1 MKFLVSSLFIITL
14 FSTHAQLKLNEIM
27 AGDDYVGHQ
36 PIQLSWSPDSKT
48 VYFRWKHEGE
58 LVAPY
63 YQTNTSTKTAEKIES
78 ESTVCKTTRGFYSD
92 AQNENIYFKKNGNLY
107 KWGEKESKL
116 VLQKSTY
123 FSVEKVLSGNR
134 IILLENDNLFLFEP
148 DNGRYI
154 QLTDFKKG
162 SKEVDNTKQTY
173 LEDQQDELFEIIRQN
188 KAREAARESF
198 RKDIK
203 APSIPKYY
211 LNGKSLGWIR
221 ITPDLKHIIFRLDK
235 YPKNKNTHV
244 ENHVTANGYSKST
257 NARPKVGREN
267 AKHELVIMN
276 LETSEVN
283 TIDISGLP
291 NIYDKP
297 KYLLSQIELEARQ
310 NHESITI
317 VIKYPNASPKEVNDK
332 VTKIIETK
340 IQHID
345 GVDEINSTSIVDLA
359 TIVVKSTKGNLDKL
373 QSDIQ
378 MVVNNIQSLPEEI
391 SLPIITKNY
400 PAHSTPREVIYT
412 DCWISDSEN
421 NCIVEIKAFDN
432 KTRWIASL
440 DIEKKG
446 QLTIQEQQQDDA
458 WIGGPGISSWNM
470 VSGNI
475 GWLKDNT
482 TFYFQSEESG
492 YSHLYT
498 RNISTKKTEQLTS
511 GKFEIH
517 EAILSNNGDKFYVSA
532 NKIHPGNREF
542 YHFEIHSKTWIPILT
557 QAGNHEVSLSPD
569 EKNLAVRYSY
579 KNKPWELY
587 LAPNKAKTEMVQVT
601 DSQSEKFQSYKWKE
615 PEVINFKTEN
625 GEDVYARLYRP
636 DPSIKNGAAVQF
648 VHGAGY
654 LQNAHNWW
662 SGYHREYMF
671 NNLLCDLG
679 YTVIDIDY
687 RASKGYGRDFR
698 TAIYRHM
705 GGADLED
712 QLLGRQYLIDN
723 EGIDP
728 EKVGIYGGS
737 YGGFITIMALLTQP
751 DKFKCGAAVRSVTD
765 WAHYNHEYT
774 SNILNTPETDSLAY
788 RQSSPIYFAE
798 GLKNRLLILH
808 GMVDDNVQFQDVV
821 RLNQRFIEL
830 GKTNFEM
837 ALYPIEPHG
846 FKETSSWVDEYTR
859 IINLFN
865 SELLSNQ

>member
-1 MKFLVSSLFIITL
+1 MKILVSSIFILCL
-14 FSTHAQLKLNEIM
+14 FSLQAQLKLNEIM
-27 AGDDYVGHQ
+27 GGDDFIGHQ
-36 PIQLSWSPDSKT
+36 PEQINWSPDNKT
-48 VYFRWKHEGE
+48 IYFRWKHENE
-58 LVAPY
+58 MVAPY
-63 YQTNTSTKTAEKIES
+63 YQIDLGTKKAVKLENQ
-78 ESTVCKTTRGFYSD
+78 STVCKTTNGFYSD
-92 AQNENIYFKKNGNLY
+92 SKNENIYFKKNSSLY
-107 KWGEKESKL
+107 KWGDKKSTL

-123 FSVEKVLSGNR
+123 FTIEKVLENNR
-134 IILLENDNLFLFEP
+134 IILKEGNNLFLFEP
-148 DNGRYI
+148 DNGVYI

-162 SKEVDNTKQTY
+162 SKETVSNEQNY
-173 LEDQQDELFEIIRQN
+173 LENQQDELFEIVRQN
-188 KAREAARESF
+188 KARQEARESF
-198 RKDIK
+198 RNDIK
-203 APSIPKYY
+203 APSIPKYF

-235 YPKNKNTHV
+235 YPKNENTHV

-276 LETSEVN
+276 LETSEAN

-297 KYLLSQIELEARQ
+297 KYLNDAS
-310 NHESITI
+310 
-317 VIKYPNASPKEVNDK
+317 KYDDV
-332 VTKIIETK
+332 
-340 IQHID
+340 
-345 GVDEINSTSIVDLA
+345 
-359 TIVVKSTKGNLDKL
+359 
-373 QSDIQ
+373 
-378 MVVNNIQSLPEEI
+378 
-391 SLPIITKNY
+391 
-400 PAHSTPREVIYT
+400 REVIYT
-412 DCWISDSEN
+412 DCWISEAQN
-421 NCIVEIKAFDN
+421 NCVVEIKALDN

-440 DIEKKG
+440 DLEKKG

-458 WIGGPGISSWNM
+458 WVGGPGISSWNM

-482 TFYFQSEESG
+482 TFYFQSEKSG

-498 RNISTKKTEQLTS
+498 KNISTKKTEQLTA

-532 NKIHPGNREF
+532 NKAHPGNREF
-542 YHFEIHSKTWIPILT
+542 YHFDINTKTWTPILIKN
-557 QAGNHEVSLSPD
+557 GNHEVSLSPD

-587 LAPNKAKTEMVQVT
+587 LAPNKAKTEMIQVT
-601 DSQSEKFQSYKWKE
+601 DSQSEKFKAYNWKE
-615 PEVINFKTEN
+615 PEVITFKTEN
-625 GEDVYARLYRP
+625 GENVHARLYRP
-636 DPSIKNGAAVQF
+636 DASKKNDAAVQF

-671 NNLLCDLG
+671 NNMLCDLG

-728 EKVGIYGGS
+728 DKIGIYGGS
-737 YGGFITIMALLTQP
+737 YGGFITIMALLTEP

-774 SNILNTPETDSLAY
+774 SNILNTPELDSVAY

-859 IINLFN
+859 ILDLFN
-865 SELLSNQ
+865 RELLSNQ